1 MNQNKLEY
9 KICLSENLAVI
20 DKDFLAYLT
29 KSKTD
34 FSIVLQVSPDKI
46 IKSTGMIAV
55 PSGIVTVE
63 DIGRVLE
70 TALSL
75 TGTDEVILQV
85 RSTAQ
90 FLVGDS
96 MLTDIFPIGI
106 PSQKLEVTI
115 ELVRVNKQWLL
126 RWVQWTESLG
136 RRING
141 WHIKVVCD

>member
-1 MNQNKLEY
+1 
-9 KICLSENLAVI
+9 
-20 DKDFLAYLT
+20 
-29 KSKTD
+29 
-34 FSIVLQVSPDKI
+34 
-46 IKSTGMIAV
+46 MIAV